1 MGDTDGSE
9 MHFVEDATPEAI
21 RDVIA
26 ACAPA
31 VSVQLSRPGGGF
43 TNCVSAC
50 AYWMQALR
58 EAEFGASMLT
68 GYYADDPLR
77 AEHHWLVVGS
87 EMVLFDP
94 TAGQF
99 LDRGVSSVGVD
110 GYVVRVL
117 DPARGRGS
125 FVDHAFLAWRESM
138 RDTAS
143 SLVTAQA
150 APQESDVM
158 RRVRERR
165 VVG

>member
-9 MHFVEDATPEAI
+9 LHFVEDATPEAI

-68 GYYADDPLR
+68 GYYATG
-77 AEHHWLVVGS
+77 WLS
-87 EMVLFDP
+87 
-94 TAGQF
+94 
-99 LDRGVSSVGVD
+99 
-110 GYVVRVL
+110 
-117 DPARGRGS
+117 
-125 FVDHAFLAWRESM
+125 
-138 RDTAS
+138 
-143 SLVTAQA
+143 A
-150 APQESDVM
+150 AT
-158 RRVRERR
+158 
-165 VVG
+165 

>member
-1 MGDTDGSE
+1 MDHTGGSE
-9 MHFVEDATPEAI
+9 MHLMEDATPEAI

-26 ACAPA
+26 ACTPA

-50 AYWMQALR
+50 LYWMQALR
-58 EAEFGASMLT
+58 EAEFGALMLT

-87 EMVLFDP
+87 EMLLFDP

-99 LDRGVSSVGVD
+99 LDRGVSSIGVD

-117 DPARGRGS
+117 DPARGRGN
-125 FVDHAFLAWRESM
+125 FVDQGFLAWRESM
-138 RDTAS
+138 RGTAS
-143 SLVTAQA
+143 SFATAQA

-158 RRVRERR
+158 RRVLERR